1 MDKLKI
7 SANGPLNGEIKFLD
21 DNQVVLSSEDFNANY
36 LLKKLNKKNDEFQ
49 EDMKNFNDD
58 VSIKSE
64 EFKKEFKSD
73 MDRLGDAIKD
83 VFKKNDK

>member
-1 MDKLKI
+1 MK
-7 SANGPLNGEIKFLD
+7 E
-21 DNQVVLSSEDFNANY
+21 
-36 LLKKLNKKNDEFQ
+36 KLNKKNDEFQ